1 LKFFVLDAS
10 VALSWFVDAPV
21 HPYAEAVRDQLAAG
35 KARGVS
41 PQLSTL
47 EFGNGILVAERRKL
61 LSQIQSDECIEKM
74 NQLLR
79 SSVEL
84 DTMHT
89 PLDGLLPLSRT
100 FQLTVYDAC
109 YLELALRRQMPLAS
123 LDKSLQAAAKM
134 AGVKSA

>member
-1 LKFFVLDAS
+1 MISFVLDAS
-10 VALSWFVDAPV
+10 VALSWFVDVPV
-21 HPYAEAVRDQLAAG
+21 HPYAVRVRDQLAAG

-41 PQLSTL
+41 PQLWTL

-61 LSQIQSDECIEKM
+61 LSQVQADECIEKM
-74 NQLLR
+74 THLLR

-84 DTMHT
+84 DAMHAQ
-89 PLDGLLPLSRT
+89 LDDLLRLSRK

-109 YLELALRRQMPLAS
+109 YLELALRRQVPLAT
-123 LDKSLQAAAKM
+123 LDKSLQAAANR

>member
-1 LKFFVLDAS
+1 MISFVLDAS

-21 HPYAEAVRDQLAAG
+21 HPYAVRVRDQLAAG

-41 PQLSTL
+41 PQLWTL

-61 LSQIQSDECIEKM
+61 LSQVQADECIEKM
-74 NQLLR
+74 THLLR

-84 DTMHT
+84 DAMHAQ
-89 PLDGLLPLSRT
+89 LDDLLRLSRK

-109 YLELALRRQMPLAS
+109 YLELALRRQVPLAT
-123 LDKSLQAAAKM
+123 LDKSLQAAANR